1 MFAVRSYHLKNL
13 KVSLSPSILY
23 LIENLY
29 DKYLNIKVIETGN
42 LVYIFLI
49 VSSTS
54 HLPYVTCALQILSV
68 QPYLVCYV
76 TFLPTSTPQWVTTCH
91 FNGDLKENG
100 PHRPTMSAT
109 IRYGFV
115 VSDDQARHRPLFPT
129 CLSLPAVSQSQLST
143 SPAPCLPEC
152 CHASH
157 HHNSGLNLNCK
168 PATVKCF
175 PP

>member
-13 KVSLSPSILY
+13 KVPLSPSILY

-129 CLSLPAVSQSQLST
+129 CLSSCCQPIPAVDLSSTMSAWMLPCFSPPQQWTKPQL
-143 SPAPCLPEC
+143 
-152 CHASH
+152 
-157 HHNSGLNLNCK
+157 
-168 PATVKCF
+168 
-175 PP
+175 